1 MKRALCLRILF
12 PLIFC
17 PDAKRHFWTWRQ
29 GKTKIQFAFEAG
41 TAKALFGHD
50 RSVGVSVMYLDCGCS
65 TSATTWLAG
74 WCTYGLLRRLE
85 RVHQSLKPQRSELNL
100 MSVVKN
106 VKSIL
111 WWFMAIAETKVR
123 QLNLGCADPTGGR
136 ASLQQRWKV
145 SQVSK
150 KLFR

>member
-1 MKRALCLRILF
+1 
-12 PLIFC
+12 
-17 PDAKRHFWTWRQ
+17 
-29 GKTKIQFAFEAG
+29 
-41 TAKALFGHD
+41 
-50 RSVGVSVMYLDCGCS
+50 MYLDCGCS

-106 VKSIL
+106 VKSMCR
-111 WWFMAIAETKVR
+111 FMAIAKTKVR

-136 ASLQQRWKV
+136 ASFLYNNDKRYV
-145 SQVSK
+145 SQVSQ